1 MRLITAF
8 TPYTPTASSEDSTAP
23 ASRLTEHSTP
33 FRLYKATISG
43 AVVNITLDVGVGNS
57 LSGLMAVPGI
67 FLNHVNVASLRIQGN
82 SVSTNWTTPPWN
94 QLVTIDQDAW
104 TGRYKGFFRLS
115 DLDVATFAYR
125 FLNVQLN
132 SSTTDGAP
140 YSIGNVV
147 LGSINEWSIGPAFG
161 IERKVLHAYNRNE
174 FLDGGSE
181 VIELGDP
188 YMTLRFQNRLPSVA
202 SRDTRLTIARLAPG
216 ELFVLWD
223 SALGGTSDAWMV
235 RRADEMELTQSFTTF
250 YEGELFVRE
259 VV

>member
-1 MRLITAF
+1 MRLILNF
-8 TPYTPTASSEDSTAP
+8 TSYTPTASSEDSTAP

-33 FRLYKATISG
+33 FRSYKATISG
-43 AVVNITLDVGVGNS
+43 AVVNVTLDVGVGNT

-67 FLNHVNVASLRIQGN
+67 FINHVNVASLRIQGN

-94 QLVTIDQDAW
+94 QPVTINQDAW

-115 DLDVATFAYR
+115 DLDAAAFAYR
-125 FLNVQLN
+125 YLNIQLN
-132 SSTTDGAP
+132 SSTTDNAP
-140 YSIGNVV
+140 YSIGNIVV
-147 LGSINEWSIGPAFG
+147 GSIIEWSVGPAFG
-161 IERKVLHAYNRNE
+161 IERTIMHAYDRNE

-188 YMTLRFQNRLPSVA
+188 YLALRFQNLLPSIA

-216 ELFVLWD
+216 ALFVLWD

-235 RRADEMELTQSFTTF
+235 RRADEMELKQSFTTF
-250 YEGELFVRE
+250 YEGDLFVRE
-259 VV
+259 VI